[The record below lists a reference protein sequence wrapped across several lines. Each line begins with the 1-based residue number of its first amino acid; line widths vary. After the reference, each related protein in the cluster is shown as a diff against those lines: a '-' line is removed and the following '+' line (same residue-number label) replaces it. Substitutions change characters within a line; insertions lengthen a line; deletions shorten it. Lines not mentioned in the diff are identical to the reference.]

1 MLEWRRA
8 YFDTERVSIFLFLF
22 SGHVLHIVIGPPI
35 HQSATF
41 SSTITSFSACL
52 RPKNAMNGTPRLR
65 SAFPSTP
72 SSTLSGRLK
81 AREGDATSGPPSHSV
96 TPPKLTTINGA
107 LPPLV
112 PVSIVDAPTQR
123 LYITLFYLGLTIW
136 RLYDFS
142 RLVEVETDSLWL
154 FMKWVAVDSAFFYG
168 LPALRVPWMQW
179 SSSTTTILFLMHGA
193 LNAILMFR
201 ISVSGIPVYILR

>member
-1 MLEWRRA
+1 
-8 YFDTERVSIFLFLF
+8 
-22 SGHVLHIVIGPPI
+22 
-35 HQSATF
+35 
-41 SSTITSFSACL
+41 
-52 RPKNAMNGTPRLR
+52 MNGTPRLR

-72 SSTLSGRLK
+72 SSTLSSRLK
-81 AREGDATSGPPSHSV
+81 AREDHASSGPPPHSASS
-96 TPPKLTTINGA
+96 PKPTAINGA

-112 PVSIVDAPTQR
+112 PTSIVDAPTQR

-142 RLVEVETDSLWL
+142 GLVEVETDSLWL

-179 SSSTTTILFLMHGA
+179 SSSTTTILFLTHGA

-201 ISVSGIPVYILR
+201 ISVSGTSVHSSR

>member
-1 MLEWRRA
+1 
-8 YFDTERVSIFLFLF
+8 
-22 SGHVLHIVIGPPI
+22 
-35 HQSATF
+35 
-41 SSTITSFSACL
+41 
-52 RPKNAMNGTPRLR
+52 MNGTPRLR

-72 SSTLSGRLK
+72 SSTPSSRLK
-81 AREGDATSGPPSHSV
+81 ARDDASSGPSTHSIV
-96 TPPKLTTINGA
+96 LPKPTATNSA

-112 PVSIVDAPTQR
+112 PFTIVDAPTQR
-123 LYITLFYLGLTIW
+123 LYVALFYLGLTIW

-179 SSSTTTILFLMHGA
+179 SSSTTTVLFLMHGA
-193 LNAILMFR
+193 LNAVLMFR
-201 ISVSGIPVYILR
+201 ISVGGTSACIMRSELTGRVDPCGIMARGSHQVFL

>member
-1 MLEWRRA
+1 
-8 YFDTERVSIFLFLF
+8 
-22 SGHVLHIVIGPPI
+22 
-35 HQSATF
+35 
-41 SSTITSFSACL
+41 
-52 RPKNAMNGTPRLR
+52 MNGTPRLR

-72 SSTLSGRLK
+72 SSRLK
-81 AREGDATSGPPSHSV
+81 VGEHDAGSEP
-96 TPPKLTTINGA
+96 TPIILPKLTSSNDAHT
-107 LPPLV
+107 LKPLV
-112 PVSIVDAPTQR
+112 PFSIVDAPTQR

-154 FMKWVAVDSAFFYG
+154 FMKWVAIDSAFFYG

-179 SSSTTTILFLMHGA
+179 SSSTTTILFMMHGA

-201 ISVSGIPVYILR
+201 ISVGETSINILR